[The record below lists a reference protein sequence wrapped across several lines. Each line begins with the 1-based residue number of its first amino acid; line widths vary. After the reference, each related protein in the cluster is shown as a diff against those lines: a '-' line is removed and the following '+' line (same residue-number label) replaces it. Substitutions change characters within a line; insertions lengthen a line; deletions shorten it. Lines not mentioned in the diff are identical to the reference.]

1 MPHAIF
7 PYESETEADGDED
20 PRDISYLRVGRRE
33 GAGAFVWAPATFAAS
48 DLPDWPA
55 VFEQFGG
62 GCYTIVARDS
72 KNGRITARVNDYVMP
87 GAPKPL
93 VPHADPAPIAAPAA
107 PTAPASAPANSL
119 ATLATIVG
127 VLTPIVAPVLA
138 YLAEGRKSHDAMMLG
153 ILTQARGDSQATA
166 QAMVRAAET
175 SQTTMAQY
183 FSNLAAHAGGGR
195 DGGGGA
201 AELIQLGATLAQRSS
216 GGDGGDLLATL
227 SQIASGAEAMATAKR
242 EEIAA
247 VRELHERA
255 GAQAPEPAEGA

>member
-7 PYESETEADGDED
+7 PYETDDDED

-107 PTAPASAPANSL
+107 PGAPAPAPTNSSPL
-119 ATLATIVG
+119 ATLATVVG

-138 YLAEGRKSHDAMMLG
+138 YLAEGRKSHDAMMLS

-195 DGGGGA
+195 GGDGGA

-216 GGDGGDLLATL
+216 GGDGDDLLATL